1 MKWTVIGADRES
13 GADIKLVVEAASK
26 EEAMRRAN
34 AGGVLVARVL
44 AGVKDPPATIHD
56 SGRQAVTQAKP
67 SVASDARPKRLPCPS
82 CAEPVL
88 PSAYICP
95 HCKRTIVRDPRVIGF
110 ALVVALI
117 VGVVIW
123 FAFDAMVDHE
133 SKRIMTDT
141 REQTRQLM
149 KDVQADTDQ
158 AMKDARREADAA
170 MRKAAGQ

>member
-1 MKWTVIGADRES
+1 MKWIVIGANRES
-13 GADIKLVVEAASK
+13 GADVKLVLEATSK
-26 EEAMRRAN
+26 EDALRRAN

-44 AGVKDPPATIHD
+44 AEGEAAATIHD
-56 SGRQAVTQAKP
+56 SGRQAVTQATP
-67 SVASDARPKRLPCPS
+67 PVAPNAGPKRLPCPA

-95 HCKRTIVRDPRVIGF
+95 HCKHTIVRDPKVIGF
-110 ALVVALI
+110 ALAVAAI

-158 AMKDARREADAA
+158 AMKDAQREADAA